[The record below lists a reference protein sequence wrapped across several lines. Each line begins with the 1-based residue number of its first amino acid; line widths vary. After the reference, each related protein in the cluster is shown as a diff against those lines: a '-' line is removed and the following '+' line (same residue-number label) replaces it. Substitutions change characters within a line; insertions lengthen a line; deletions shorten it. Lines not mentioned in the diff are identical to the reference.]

1 MPKHPYRFR
10 GAIQPS
16 ASVKRPVRAEL
27 TGETNGATA
36 KLYLYDVI
44 DSWGGDWGISA
55 KEFTGALAELGDVSQ
70 INLHVNS
77 PGGECYEGI
86 AILNALRRH
95 PANVTAVVDGIAA
108 SAASFITCGVDE
120 VVMARNSEMMI
131 HDAWGIALGPAADM
145 RAMAEQL
152 DKISNNIASVYAAK
166 SGATVEACREF
177 MLAET
182 WYSDTEAVAAGLAD
196 RIEGAEDEALD
207 PAKIEDA
214 FDLSIFKN
222 AGRTAAPA
230 PTLNT
235 SPCEHIWPGT
245 PCDWNV
251 CHSPDQ
257 PEPEGEVH
265 DLAAERARRQRQN
278 QNRVS
283 LLARRAGAVSR

>member
-16 ASVKRPVRAEL
+16 AQIKQPVRAEL
-27 TGETNGATA
+27 TGESDGTTA

-44 DSWGGDWGISA
+44 DSWGGDWGVSA
-55 KEFTGALAELGDVSQ
+55 KEFNTALAELGDVKQ

-95 PANVTAVVDGIAA
+95 PASVTAIVDGIAA
-108 SAASFITCGVDE
+108 SAASFIAAGADE

-145 RAMAEQL
+145 HAAGDRL

-166 SGATVEACREF
+166 AGGTDQSWREF

-182 WYSDTEAVAAGLAD
+182 WYSADEAVTAGLAD
-196 RIEGAEDEALD
+196 RVEGDEVDPDAIEN
-207 PAKIEDA
+207 A
-214 FDLSIFKN
+214 FDLSVFKN
-222 AGRTAAPA
+222 AGRTNAPA
-230 PTLNT
+230 PVVDT
-235 SPCEHIWPGT
+235 
-245 PCDWNV
+245 D
-251 CHSPDQ
+251 
-257 PEPEGEVH
+257 PEPA
-265 DLAAERARRQRQN
+265 DLDNERERRQRQN
-278 QNRVS
+278 RNRMN
-283 LLARRAGAVSR
+283 LACKRARVTR